1 MYIPPVPENEGLR
14 LAALD
19 AINLLHSPAEERF
32 DRITRLT
39 ARALGVPIALVSLVG
54 DSCQWFKSRVGLL
67 ADQTPRAIS
76 FCGHAVAAGR
86 PLIVP
91 DARLDPRFC
100 DNPLVLGPPFI
111 RFYAGVPLAMATG
124 LSAGTLCVIDSS
136 PRELSETELAMLLD
150 LAAIAEHEMQFEPPQ
165 SAQQILLSQ
174 REHHHRRALLDALT
188 GAWNR
193 SGFEA
198 LLQAETAFSR
208 QQQKNFALLLLE
220 VESFP
225 CEDAEERDRVLVAVA
240 ASLRRALRPS
250 DAVSRLGEATF
261 GLMVSP
267 CDAATLAG
275 VRRNVALAARGA
287 ARTARA
293 LAISVGGA
301 LVTGPQWDVASA
313 LVAIDHH
320 LRVARFDGLAQ
331 QRASER

>member
-14 LAALD
+14 QAAMD

-32 DRITRLT
+32 DRITRLA

-54 DSCQWFKSRVGLL
+54 ESCQWFKSRVGLL

-86 PLIVP
+86 PLLVP
-91 DARLDPRFC
+91 DARLDPRFH
-100 DNPLVLGPPFI
+100 DNPLVLGPPYI
-111 RFYAGVPLAMATG
+111 RFYAGVPLSMAAG
-124 LSAGTLCVIDSS
+124 LSAGTLCVIDTV
-136 PRELSETELAMLLD
+136 PREFSDSELAMLID
-150 LAAIAEHEMQFEPPQ
+150 LAAMAEHEMQYEPTL

-174 REHHHRRALLDALT
+174 RDQSQRRALLDPLT

-198 LLQAETAFSR
+198 LLQAEAAFSR
-208 QQQKNFALLLLE
+208 QQQKDFALLLLE
-220 VESFP
+220 VEAFP
-225 CEDAEERDRVLVAVA
+225 SEIAQECERVLVAVA

-261 GLMVSP
+261 GLMLSP
-267 CDAATLAG
+267 CDAATLAQA
-275 VRRNVALAARGA
+275 RRNVVLAARGA

-293 LAISVGGA
+293 LAVSVGGA
-301 LVTGPQWDVASA
+301 LVQGPHWDVAAA
-313 LVAIDHH
+313 LVTIDHH